1 MGLTTSSQYLFKVHM
16 EQPSNAISE
25 ISQKTINMDTA
36 VVHDRIEQSVAGV
49 EVKTTS
55 ESGHHHNLSD
65 TGAKVATVINA
76 PHPTDNHEAAEE
88 ATVAPLHT
96 VFTQRQRLFICIMT
110 TLASFFS
117 PLSGQIYFPVI
128 PDIAREYNTS
138 IGHINLT
145 ITTYMILQGLA
156 PTIIGTFGDTTGRR
170 PAYIVTFAIY
180 FAANVG
186 LATQKS
192 YAALLVLRCLQS
204 AGSSGTIALGQ
215 GVISD
220 IATPAERGKYLGP
233 VVSGVMLAPA
243 LGPTIG
249 GLLAEFL
256 GWRSIFWFLAIIS
269 GVFLVVY
276 TLFMPETSRKIVGDG
291 SIPPLDWWVMSPY
304 QYWTAQQ
311 ERKVAIHEGRSHEAE
326 EKLDKARERAA
337 NRKFQFPNPLT
348 SIMILREKDA
358 AIIICFISLSMSV
371 LMPIMASMSTL
382 FGEVYNFGTFQV
394 GLCYLPLGVAAILA
408 AGFNGKTMDWNYRRW
423 TRKLNLPYE
432 KKRTTDLRNFPI
444 EKSRLQPVFIFTP
457 IVAACCISFGWA
469 LQAHANLAVLLIIEF
484 ILGYTQVSAS
494 NNLSSLLVDLFP
506 EKASTVTAAS
516 NLVRCWLAGAATAA
530 IDPMLGAMGWGWS
543 FTFLGLVL
551 VCGLF
556 LIFVEYRNGMGWR
569 HQRRQREAR
578 EAEKAESKERS

>member
-1 MGLTTSSQYLFKVHM
+1 
-16 EQPSNAISE
+16 
-25 ISQKTINMDTA
+25 MDTA
-36 VVHDRIEQSVAGV
+36 AVHDRIEQSAAGD
-49 EVKTTS
+49 EIKTTT
-55 ESGHHHNLSD
+55 ESIHHDIPSD
-65 TGAKVATVINA
+65 SGAKVAAIVS
-76 PHPTDNHEAAEE
+76 PLHPTDDAEAAEE

-96 VFTQRQRLFICIMT
+96 VFMQRQRLFICIMT

-117 PLSGQIYFPVI
+117 PLSGQIYFPAI

-156 PTIIGTFGDTTGRR
+156 PTVMGTFGDTTGRR

-180 FAANVG
+180 FAANIG

-192 YAALLVLRCLQS
+192 YAALLVLRCMQS

-249 GLLAEFL
+249 GLLAQFL
-256 GWRSIFWFLAIIS
+256 GWRSIFWFLTIIS
-269 GVFLVVY
+269 GVYLVVY
-276 TLFMPETSRKIVGDG
+276 TLFMPETSRKVVGDG

-311 ERKVAIHEGRSHEAE
+311 ERKVAIREGRSHEAE
-326 EKLDKARERAA
+326 ERLRKARELAA
-337 NRKFQFPNPLT
+337 NRKFQFPNPLM

-358 AIIICFISLSMSV
+358 AIVICFISLCMSV
-371 LMPIMASMSTL
+371 LMPIMASMPTL

-394 GLCYLPLGVAAILA
+394 GLCYLPIGAAAILA
-408 AGFNGKTMDWNYRRW
+408 ASFNGKIMDWNYRRW
-423 TRKLNLPYE
+423 AKKLNFPYE

-469 LQAHANLAVLLIIEF
+469 LQAHANLAVLLVIEF

-506 EKASTVTAAS
+506 GKASTAVAAS
-516 NLVRCWLAGAATAA
+516 SLVRCWLAGAATAA
-530 IDPMLGAMGWGWS
+530 IDPMLGAMGWGWC

-551 VCGLF
+551 VCGLC
-556 LIFVEYRNGMGWR
+556 LVFVEYRNGTVWR
-569 HQRRQREAR
+569 NQRRQREAQ
-578 EAEKAESKERS
+578 EEEQAESRSD